1 MPSPG
6 SAINPYLYHISIFET
21 KKIFF
26 REWTSKN
33 IFDRHVS
40 CRLSQVTGNQH
51 IKSGLSKVFH
61 YLLKIARQ
69 LFSQLLFF
77 FFVDCINFQPPLQGS
92 FQFICAIL
100 KWEKALQ
107 FYAIATTSDISSLIT
122 SDISSLPGSIL
133 TMLKIH
139 FKSPIEWPYYST
151 P

>member
-6 SAINPYLYHISIFET
+6 SAINPYLYYISIFET

-77 FFVDCINFQPPLQGS
+77 FVDCINFQPPLQGS
-92 FQFICAIL
+92 FQFIYLCNFKVRKSSAIL
-100 KWEKALQ
+100 RNRDYIWH
-107 FYAIATTSDISSLIT
+107 LIINNFWHLIIT
-122 SDISSLPGSIL
+122 RQHLDNA
-133 TMLKIH
+133 
-139 FKSPIEWPYYST
+139 
-151 P
+151 

>member
-6 SAINPYLYHISIFET
+6 SAINPYLYYISIFET

-69 LFSQLLFF
+69 LFSQLFF
-77 FFVDCINFQPPLQGS
+77 FFCWLHKLSTSITGLFSIYLCNFKVRKS
-92 FQFICAIL
+92 SAIL
-100 KWEKALQ
+100 RNCDYIWH
-107 FYAIATTSDISSLIT
+107 LIINNFWHLIIT
-122 SDISSLPGSIL
+122 RQHLDNA
-133 TMLKIH
+133 
-139 FKSPIEWPYYST
+139 
-151 P
+151 